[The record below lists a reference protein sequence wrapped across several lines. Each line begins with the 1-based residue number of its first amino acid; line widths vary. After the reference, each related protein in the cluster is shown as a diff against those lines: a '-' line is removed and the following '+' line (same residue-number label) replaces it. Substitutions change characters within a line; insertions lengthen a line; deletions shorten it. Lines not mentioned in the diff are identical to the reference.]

1 ARKQNPKTQET
12 AAQHPAFLQNRTLH
26 RDNFCLSIGPI
37 CILHGRLVSAERF
50 DFRQPHFSLML
61 LDVPFIKKHLDQV
74 NQHLNLA
81 GLDVDD

>member
-1 ARKQNPKTQET
+1 MASGL
-12 AAQHPAFLQNRTLH
+12 AAIWGRRLCRGQF
-26 RDNFCLSIGPI
+26 I
-37 CILHGRLVSAERF
+37 RLVSAERF